1 MRELLKRYTQYV
13 VVRIAGT
20 MVSYTHTKDM
30 LRMNRSLAIG
40 VLCLAST
47 GIVRDSLAIDY
58 TKNYIPNGSFES
70 VNAEVADFAANGE
83 NGVQE
88 QGWIG
93 GIITCGGSKTFCTPA
108 MADGTYGLALHYA
121 YPEAT
126 NTFVLPQGGIYE
138 LSYRLTCRNR
148 NKVSTQQALYV
159 YFDDDSSPASA
170 MSPKSYSEWIA
181 VTNVVRLSA
190 GRHRI
195 RLVGVGASSERDCSA
210 VVDDIRLM
218 LMPDV
223 LENGSFETVLPGTWA
238 RSGDYAI
245 NEDGGV
251 PVVKWTGGIVTL
263 GGDKAFCKPPVK
275 DGILAMALHN
285 SYPVIS
291 NRFEVIDAG
300 SYELSFYTTSRE
312 SVRSG
317 GKQWPACTQTVSV
330 YFDDGTKPVCAV
342 LPTSTTGWDCWAF
355 TNRLKAGEH
364 VIRFVGSNP
373 ILPEID
379 PVNPVDSSTIIDAVR
394 LRLTQKAPGL
404 AIILY

>member
-1 MRELLKRYTQYV
+1 
-13 VVRIAGT
+13 
-20 MVSYTHTKDM
+20 
-30 LRMNRSLAIG
+30 MNRMLATC
-40 VLCLAST
+40 VLCAFAT
-47 GIVRDSLAIDY
+47 GAVRDSFAIDY

-70 VNAEVADFAANGE
+70 VNAAVADFAANGE

-88 QGWIG
+88 LGWIG
-93 GIITCGGSKTFCTPA
+93 GIITCGGNKTFCTPE
-108 MADGTYGLALHYA
+108 MADGKYGLALHYV

-170 MSPKSYSEWIA
+170 MSPKSPSEWIA

-218 LMPDV
+218 LTPDA

-238 RSGDYAI
+238 KSGDYAI

>member
-1 MRELLKRYTQYV
+1 
-13 VVRIAGT
+13 
-20 MVSYTHTKDM
+20 MVSYTHTKENTKEM

-58 TKNYIPNGSFES
+58 TRNYIPNGSFEKGSS
-70 VNAEVADFAANGE
+70 VDSGSDRKVNVADDPATE
-83 NGVQE
+83 
-88 QGWIG
+88 GWVG
-93 GIITCGGSKTFCTPA
+93 GIITMGSGSVFCTPA

-126 NTFVLPQGGIYE
+126 NTFTLPQSGIYE

-148 NKVSTQQALYV
+148 GDKSTRQALYV
-159 YFDDDSSPASA
+159 YFDDDPSPVSA
-170 MSPKSYSEWIA
+170 KSPKSYSEWIA
-181 VTNVVRLSA
+181 VTNGVRLSA

-195 RLVGVGASSERDCSA
+195 RLVGVGASSECDCSA
-210 VVDDIRLM
+210 VVDDIRLT
-218 LMPDV
+218 LTPDV

-238 RSGDYAI
+238 KSGDYAI

-263 GGDKAFCKPPVK
+263 GGDKVFCKPPVK

-291 NRFEVIDAG
+291 NRFEVFDAG
-300 SYELSFYTTSRE
+300 TYELSFYTTSRE
-312 SVRSG
+312 PVTSG
-317 GKQWPACTQTVSV
+317 KKQWPACMQTVSV
-330 YFDDGTKPVCAV
+330 YFDDETKPVCSV
-342 LPTSTTGWDCWAF
+342 LPTSTADWNYWAA
-355 TNRLKAGEH
+355 TNRFKAGEH
-364 VIRFVGSNP
+364 VIRFVGTNP

-379 PVNPVDSSTIIDAVR
+379 PKNPVDSSTVIDAVR
-394 LRLTQKAPGL
+394 LRLTKRAPGL

>member
-1 MRELLKRYTQYV
+1 
-13 VVRIAGT
+13 
-20 MVSYTHTKDM
+20 
-30 LRMNRSLAIG
+30 MNRRLATC
-40 VLCLAST
+40 VLCAFAT
-47 GIVRDSLAIDY
+47 GAVRDSLAIDY

-88 QGWIG
+88 LGWIG
-93 GIITCGGSKTFCTPA
+93 GIITCGGNKTFCTPE
-108 MADGTYGLALHYA
+108 MTDGKYGLALHYA

-159 YFDDDSSPASA
+159 YFDDDSSPASSR
-170 MSPKSYSEWIA
+170 SPKSPSEWIA

-210 VVDDIRLM
+210 VVDDIRLT
-218 LMPDV
+218 LTPDV
-223 LENGSFETVLPGTWA
+223 LENGSFEAALPGTWA
-238 RSGDYAI
+238 KSGDYAI

-263 GGDKAFCKPPVK
+263 GGDKTFCKSPVK

-300 SYELSFYTTSRE
+300 SYELSFYTISRE
-312 SVRSG
+312 SVWSG
-317 GKQWPACTQTVSV
+317 KKQWPACTQTVSV
-330 YFDDGTKPVCAV
+330 YFDDETKPVCAV
-342 LPTSTTGWDCWAF
+342 LPTSTTGWDYWAF

-364 VIRFVGSNP
+364 VIRFVGTNP
-373 ILPEID
+373 ILSGQTEP
-379 PVNPVDSSTIIDAVR
+379 NDSSTVVDAVR